1 MGLYDDIDLDE
12 LDNMST
18 DDESEEEDEAPG
30 MLHKFMSKEKK
41 KKTALTDFNGFDDDD
56 DNTIVRKMKGIL
68 ALRESLGMDD
78 DASFMAEQEKKTEE
92 KRKMASMS
100 VEERMRYEESKAG
113 DVMSKIRAR
122 HVEKLKETDVKPP
135 KPQAPPMPGLK
146 PLQQAPPM
154 PGLKPIDGEK
164 KRVLKKKPKESDE
177 VGDRRIRRS
186 KSDDGTSVG
195 GGEKPRRSR
204 RASIS
209 GSMPAAADRVDT
221 DDKKKVRMQRRGSTG
236 ARPTSMEEFNKEKIR
251 RMKSPSSSSKPVSS
265 RALKESKEGKESKDP
280 SAKIKKEKSTR
291 KLKKEESS
299 SKLKS
304 EDRPIRKKA
313 VAAL

>member
-12 LDNMST
+12 LDNMSS
-18 DDESEEEDEAPG
+18 DDDSEEEDEAPG

-41 KKTALTDFNGFDDDD
+41 KKTALSDFNGFDDDD

-78 DASFMAEQEKKTEE
+78 DASFMAEQERKAEE
-92 KRKMASMS
+92 KRKMANMT
-100 VEERMRYEESKAG
+100 VEERMRYEESKTG

-122 HVEKLKETDVKPP
+122 HVEKLKETEIKPPPP

-164 KRVLKKKPKESDE
+164 KRLVKKKPKESDE
-177 VGDRRIRRS
+177 IGDRRVRRS
-186 KSDDGTSVG
+186 KSDDGIAG

-204 RASIS
+204 RASIA
-209 GSMPAAADRVDT
+209 GSMPSTADRVDT
-221 DDKKKVRMQRRGSTG
+221 GEKKKVRMQRRGSTG
-236 ARPTSMEEFNKEKIR
+236 ARPTSMDEIKKVKDIR
-251 RMKSPSSSSKPVSS
+251 RLKTGTTTSSSSSKAPSS
-265 RALKESKEGKESKDP
+265 RGLEKEPSTRLKKEKS
-280 SAKIKKEKSTR
+280 SRKIKKEG
-291 KLKKEESS
+291 SS
-299 SKLKS
+299 KS
-304 EDRPIRKKA
+304 EDKPLRKKA